1 MISFCSHV
9 EFVFA
14 FRFASSL
21 CKNSPFVSIRKFVNS
36 AFHRSGEID
45 LQKTRT
51 KSKDEHAYIMSK
63 FENVLKAQKVKTTF
77 FARFVV
83 IILLLS
89 RGFSSPP
96 PSFCSKSARARSVR
110 RVSTH
115 FFFIPRRGTIRF
127 RASLT
132 HALALFSLFNDTR
145 MKKHAQQFYQQQHKH
160 VHLKGTT
167 DMISSVAIPLAMT
180 ASAVGMLAMGLK
192 DLATGSN
199 KKPGF

>member
-1 MISFCSHV
+1 M
-9 EFVFA
+9 
-14 FRFASSL
+14 
-21 CKNSPFVSIRKFVNS
+21 SIRKFVNS

-51 KSKDEHAYIMSK
+51 TSKDGHAYIMSK

-83 IILLLS
+83 ILLLLAPMLLS
-89 RGFSSPP
+89 RGVFFSS
-96 PSFCSKSARARSVR
+96 SFFLLGERARAQCSEGLSRLH
-110 RVSTH
+110 T
-115 FFFIPRRGTIRF
+115 FFFLSRRGTIRF

-132 HALALFSLFNDTR
+132 HALSLFSLFNDTR
-145 MKKHAQQFYQQQHKH
+145 MKKHARQFYQQQHKH

-180 ASAVGMLAMGLK
+180 ASAFGMLAMGLK